1 LFERIIEL
9 ATEKKIFLRN
19 KKSMEI
25 KILAAVIY
33 YFGLSYRK
41 VSKGLS
47 FIEKFSTKQQEI
59 GTSDSRNCFPAKR
72 GTGER

>member
-19 KKSMEI
+19 EKSMDI
-25 KILAAVIY
+25 KILATVIY

-41 VSKGLS
+41 VSKG
-47 FIEKFSTKQQEI
+47 
-59 GTSDSRNCFPAKR
+59 PAS
-72 GTGER
+72 